1 MTQIVNDAE
10 RISAA
15 LHHDFEHHE
24 APQGRPLCN
33 LIHLMTNIIQ
43 QLEEYQPESDVGPA
57 LHAARQVAYW
67 SSVFISMVSNNA
79 ATIPSSNLSNP
90 AVFATPSSS
99 QPTAPIPTSAFIP
112 SSSSQPTFPFSTSV
126 SISSTSSQFTFPI
139 PASSLVSSAINQP
152 TQSSHPKAFIPSA
165 SSQHTLPINTTAFI
179 SSTSSPPSLPI
190 STSAFIPS
198 ASSQHTS
205 PINTT
210 GFISSTSNQ
219 PTQSMTT
226 TTFIPSSINQP
237 TLGTN
242 RTAVVSSAV
251 YQPTL
256 SKHPTAFIQPTGNQP
271 SLSIP
276 ATTLIP
282 PSRTQP
288 TWSNPTTV
296 SVPPT
301 MNQPLLSTATTD
313 PATIT
318 MFTEYGS
325 GSLSEWLDSLV
336 IPRNIDNLQ
345 QVKDLWEVGTVNCPP
360 LHKWTVVMRNNR
372 SKTGKNSSMFSQRK
386 YIYNLFKN
394 CNFDENLVF
403 AQYNELRPGK
413 LYKILNTK
421 SK

>member
-15 LHHDFEHHE
+15 LHHDIEHHE
-24 APQGRPLCN
+24 APQGRPPSN

-43 QLEEYQPESDVGPA
+43 QLQEYQPESDVGPA

-99 QPTAPIPTSAFIP
+99 QPTAPIPTSAFTP

-139 PASSLVSSAINQP
+139 PASSFVSSAINQP
-152 TQSSHPKAFIPSA
+152 TQSRHPKAFIPSA
-165 SSQHTLPINTTAFI
+165 SGQHTL
-179 SSTSSPPSLPI
+179 
-190 STSAFIPS
+190 
-198 ASSQHTS
+198 

-226 TTFIPSSINQP
+226 TTFIPSGINQP
-237 TLGTN
+237 TLGTH

-276 ATTLIP
+276 ATTLVP

-313 PATIT
+313 PATIA

-345 QVKDLWEVGTVNCPP
+345 QVKGLWEVGTVNCPP

-372 SKTGKNSSMFSQRK
+372 SKTGTNSSMFSQRK

-403 AQYNELRPGK
+403 AQYNELKPGK

-421 SK
+421 TK

>member
-15 LHHDFEHHE
+15 LHHDIEHHE
-24 APQGRPLCN
+24 APQGRPPCN

-43 QLEEYQPESDVGPA
+43 QLEEYQPERDVGPA

-90 AVFATPSSS
+90 AVFATPSNSHPSSS

-165 SSQHTLPINTTAFI
+165 SSQHTL
-179 SSTSSPPSLPI
+179 L
-190 STSAFIPS
+190 
-198 ASSQHTS
+198 
-205 PINTT
+205 INTT

-226 TTFIPSSINQP
+226 TTFIPSGINQP
-237 TLGTN
+237 TLGTH

-313 PATIT
+313 PAKIA